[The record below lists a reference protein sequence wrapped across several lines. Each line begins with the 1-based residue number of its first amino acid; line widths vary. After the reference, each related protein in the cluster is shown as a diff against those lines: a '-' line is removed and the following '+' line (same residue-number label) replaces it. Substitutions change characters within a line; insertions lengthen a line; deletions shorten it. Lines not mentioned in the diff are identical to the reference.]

1 MDKQQLLNDEQIRHF
16 IVNGYVNVTADV
28 PTGLHETIYH
38 KTDALFAG
46 ALDFRGDRA
55 HNPLN
60 NILPLVPELQVVL
73 ESPAVRG
80 ALTSILGDGYVMHP
94 HRHCH
99 PNFAGSEPSPNETG
113 VERLMM
119 PLHKDGHAGGKRPR
133 HRTPRWA
140 ILFYYPQPCLA
151 EQGPTCIIPG
161 TQYLRGFMHDG
172 QHQRHEQ
179 HAEGDSG
186 TRFLPENYVNRNLV
200 PMSGELGTVWIM
212 HFDMVHSFLQNYAS
226 LNRYGM
232 KFVFMRTEQPTAP
245 SWHSETDTWAPP
257 EINHVPYDAE
267 ILWTYMWNW
276 MYGKTDLYET
286 GQARASTSRL
296 PVGEPSR
303 SRHSSVGAP
312 SRSRLNPVGE
322 PSRSRLNLPS
332 QSQQSTLIA
341 ALKSSDAATR
351 MEAANELGFLREDAA
366 AAVPALIHA
375 LADAY
380 EPVRRNALYALGAI
394 GEPAVAPLAE
404 ALAAEQE
411 AFEAEPILHIC
422 DAAHGLAAI
431 GAPAIPALKTALV
444 DKRENVRASA
454 AYALGEMGP
463 DAADA
468 VDTLIRL
475 LTEASDE
482 VRRHAISALGMI
494 QVPTE
499 KTVPALIG
507 VLENREDLD
516 LGFFAA
522 QALTRIGPAA
532 TTAIPVLAAALQSE
546 SAYVRGFSAEALSR
560 IGTGEALQAL
570 VPFLRTSRWFPY
582 VQKNVTAFSIP
593 LKDADA
599 VPKNAAALT
608 KTLQEWAA
616 QKAVPLPKTEEIT
629 QASDTEFQLS
639 FADGRRATARVEGD
653 MLNLYHKRRV
663 EAGFKAYR

>member
-16 IVNGYVNVTADV
+16 IVNGYVDVTADV

-99 PNFAGSEPSPNETG
+99 PNFAGSEPNPNEAG

-186 TRFLPENYVNRNLV
+186 TRRLPENYVNRNLV

-286 GQARASTSRL
+286 GQARASTSRI
-296 PVGEPSR
+296 PVGEPSQ
-303 SRHSSVGAP
+303 SRQ
-312 SRSRLNPVGE
+312 N
-322 PSRSRLNLPS
+322 
-332 QSQQSTLIA
+332 TLIA

-366 AAVPALIHA
+366 AAVPSLIDA

-380 EPVRRNALYALGAI
+380 EPVQRNALYALGAI

-431 GAPAIPALKTALV
+431 GAPAVPALKNALV

-475 LTEASDE
+475 LTDASDE

-532 TTAIPVLAAALQSE
+532 AAAIPVLAAALQSE

-560 IGTGEALQAL
+560 IGTAEALQAL
-570 VPFLRTSRWFPY
+570 VPFLRTARWFPY